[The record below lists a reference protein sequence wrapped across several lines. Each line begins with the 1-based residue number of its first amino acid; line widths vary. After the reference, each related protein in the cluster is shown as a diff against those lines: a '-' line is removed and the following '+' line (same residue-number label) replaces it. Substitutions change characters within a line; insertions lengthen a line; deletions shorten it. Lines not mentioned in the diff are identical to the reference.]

1 MCRTKTLLFSSL
13 LLVAALMAGSC
24 DKGETGAIYEGESGF
39 AFASSVLYAEVS
51 KDDAGVLEIPV
62 YRGMSGE
69 AGQAFISFQ
78 YDSAP
83 AGSTDPVWAERDPAG
98 IFSLLTSKVTFAENS
113 CEAKVRVRCGDPDKL
128 KTARKYRMK
137 LDIMDGISPSGRSS
151 VIVTVTKKLVF
162 EKYGDCSYFDEC
174 IFENAYETEIY
185 KAQGE
190 EIYRVMDPYR
200 EGLIAEEYAA
210 EGWMGTPPDFV
221 EFSCEGDHIIF
232 KEFPTGML
240 FNKTHM
246 SYAYYPSDYI
256 WGRDFSKY
264 DAKNKKL
271 NDKHFQLY
279 AVYCLPTFQ
288 YGYMNDGIYMIVIV
302 VK

>member
-1 MCRTKTLLFSSL
+1 MCRIKDIILSTFLLSF
-13 LLVAALMAGSC
+13 ALTAVSC
-24 DKGETGAIYEGESGF
+24 NEDEEGALYEGDNGF

-51 KDDAGVLEIPV
+51 KEDAGVLEIPI
-62 YRGMSGE
+62 YRGE
-69 AGQAFISFQ
+69 AGEAQQAFVSFQ
-78 YDSAP
+78 YDVARPEASEP
-83 AGSTDPVWAERDPAG
+83 SWVEDDPSGV
-98 IFSLLTSKVTFAENS
+98 FSLLTPKVTFAENS
-113 CEAKVRVRCGDPDKL
+113 CEAIVRIKFGDSDRL
-128 KTARKYRMK
+128 KTSNKYRMK
-137 LDIMDGISPSGRSS
+137 LDIMGRVSPSERSS
-151 VIVTVTKKLVF
+151 VVVTVTKKLVF
-162 EKYGDCSYFDEC
+162 EKYGDCTYFDEC

-190 EIYRVMDPYR
+190 DIYRVMDPYR

-210 EGWMGTPPDFV
+210 EGWMGTPPDYVQFT
-221 EFSCEGDHIIF
+221 CEGDHILF

-240 FNKTHM
+240 FNKQHM

-264 DAKNKKL
+264 DSKCKKL

-288 YGYMNDGIYMIVIV
+288 YGYMNDGIYMIDIN

>member
-1 MCRTKTLLFSSL
+1 ML
-13 LLVAALMAGSC
+13 AALLAGSC
-24 DKGETGAIYEGESGF
+24 EKGEVGTKYEGDSGF

-51 KDDAGVLEIPV
+51 ADDAGILEIPV
-62 YRGMSGE
+62 YRG
-69 AGQAFISFQ
+69 ADGQAERASIGFH

-83 AGSTDPVWAERDPAG
+83 SDASEPVWVDDDPSG
-98 IFSLLTSKVTFAENS
+98 VFSLLTPNVTFAENS
-113 CEAKVRVRCGDPDKL
+113 CEAVVRVRFGDSNKL
-128 KTARKYRMK
+128 RTSNKYRMK
-137 LDIMDGISPSGRSS
+137 LDIKEGVSPSQRSS

-162 EKYGDCSYFDEC
+162 EKYGDCTYYDEC

-200 EGLIAEEYAA
+200 EGLVAEEYAA
-210 EGWMGTPPDFV
+210 EGWMGSPPDYV
-221 EFSCEGDHIIF
+221 EFTCEGDHITF

-240 FNKTHM
+240 FNKQHM

-288 YGYMNDGIYMIVIV
+288 YGYMNDGIYMIDIV

>member
-1 MCRTKTLLFSSL
+1 MCRINHLLHSSVML
-13 LLVAALMAGSC
+13 LAALLAASC
-24 DKGETGAIYEGESGF
+24 DKGEVGALYEGDNGY

-51 KDDAGVLEIPV
+51 ADDAGILEIPV
-62 YRGMSGE
+62 YRGEQGTAE
-69 AGQAFISFQ
+69 HAFIDFH

-83 AGSTDPVWAERDPAG
+83 SDASEPVWVEDDPHG
-98 IFSLLTSKVTFAENS
+98 IFSLLTPTVTFAENS
-113 CEAKVRVRCGDPDKL
+113 CEAIVRVRFGNTDKL
-128 KTARKYRMK
+128 RTSGKYRMK
-137 LDIMDGISPSGRSS
+137 LDIMGDVSPSQRSS

-162 EKYGDCSYFDEC
+162 DKYGDCTYFDEC
-174 IFENAYETEIY
+174 IFEKAYETEIY

-200 EGLIAEEYAA
+200 QGLVEEEYAA
-210 EGWMGTPPDFV
+210 EGWMGAPPDYV
-221 EFSCEGDHIIF
+221 EFTCEGDHIIF
-232 KEFPTGML
+232 TEFPTGML

-246 SYAYYPSDYI
+246 AYAYYPSDYI

-264 DAKNKKL
+264 DAQNKKL

-288 YGYMNDGIYMIVIV
+288 YGYMNDGIYMIDIV

>member
-1 MCRTKTLLFSSL
+1 MYRIKTLFIL
-13 LLVAALMAGSC
+13 LLTALFAVSC
-24 DKGETGAIYEGESGF
+24 EKGEIGALYEGESGY

-51 KDDAGVLEIPV
+51 TDDDGILEIPI
-62 YRGMSGE
+62 YRGIGDGTGKVSID
-69 AGQAFISFQ
+69 FH

-83 AGSTDPVWAERDPAG
+83 SDASNPVWVEDDPHG
-98 IFSLLTSKVTFAENS
+98 IFSLLTPTVTFAENS
-113 CEAKVRVRCGDPDKL
+113 CEAIVRVKFGDSNKL
-128 KTARKYRMK
+128 RTADKYRMK
-137 LDIMDGISPSGRSS
+137 LDIIDGVSPSERSS

-162 EKYGDCSYFDEC
+162 EKYGDCTYTDYC
-174 IFENAYETEIY
+174 IFENSYITEIY

-200 EGLIAEEYAA
+200 QGLIAEEYAA
-210 EGWMGTPPDFV
+210 EGWMGTPPDYV
-221 EFSCEGDHIIF
+221 EFTCEGDHISF

-246 SYAYYPSDYI
+246 AYAYYPSDYI

-264 DAKNKKL
+264 DAQNKKL

-288 YGYMNDGIYMIVIV
+288 YGYMNDGIYMIDIV

>member
-1 MCRTKTLLFSSL
+1 ML
-13 LLVAALMAGSC
+13 AGAC
-24 DKGETGAIYEGESGF
+24 DKGETGALYEGDSGF

-51 KDDAGVLEIPV
+51 TEDAGILEIPV
-62 YRGMSGE
+62 YRGADGE
-69 AGQAFISFQ
+69 AERAGIEFH

-83 AGSTDPVWAERDPAG
+83 SDAPEPVWVESDPAG
-98 IFSLLTSKVTFAENS
+98 VFSLLTPNVTFAENS
-113 CEAKVRVRCGDPDKL
+113 CEALVRVRFGDSNKL
-128 KTARKYRMK
+128 RTSNKYRMK
-137 LDIMDGISPSGRSS
+137 LDITGGVSPSERSS

-162 EKYGDCSYFDEC
+162 EKYGDCTYYDEC

-200 EGLIAEEYAA
+200 EGLVAEEYAA
-210 EGWMGTPPDFV
+210 EGWMGTPPDYV
-221 EFSCEGDHIIF
+221 EFTCEGDHITF

-240 FNKTHM
+240 FNKQHM
-246 SYAYYPSDYI
+246 SYAYYPSKYI

-288 YGYMNDGIYMIVIV
+288 YGYMNDGIYMIDIV

>member
-1 MCRTKTLLFSSL
+1 MYRIKNL
-13 LLVAALMAGSC
+13 LLSSVMLLAALLAASC
-24 DKGETGAIYEGESGF
+24 DKGEVGALYEGDSGY

-51 KDDAGVLEIPV
+51 ADDAGILEIPV
-62 YRGMSGE
+62 YRGAEGTAE
-69 AGQAFISFQ
+69 HAFIDFH

-83 AGSTDPVWAERDPAG
+83 SDASEPVWVEDDPHG
-98 IFSLLTSKVTFAENS
+98 IFSLLTPTVTFAENS
-113 CEAKVRVRCGDPDKL
+113 CEAIVRVKFGDTDKL
-128 KTARKYRMK
+128 KTSNKYRMK
-137 LDIMDGISPSGRSS
+137 LDIMGDVSPSQRSS

-162 EKYGDCSYFDEC
+162 DKYGDCTYYDEC
-174 IFENAYETEIY
+174 IFEKAYETEIY

-200 EGLIAEEYAA
+200 QGLIDEEYAA
-210 EGWMGTPPDFV
+210 EGWMGAPPDYV
-221 EFSCEGDHIIF
+221 EFTCEGDHIIF
-232 KEFPTGML
+232 NEFPTGML

-246 SYAYYPSDYI
+246 AYAYYPSSYL

-288 YGYMNDGIYMIVIV
+288 YGYMNDGIYMIDIVI
-302 VK
+302 K